1 MSIIAIDFDK
11 TISADYPAAKKAIT
25 TLRAAGHFVIIWSCR
40 NNKFHLGKEQARLY
54 AEMLKALQD
63 NEIPYDNIDNGQSGK
78 FYAQVYI
85 DDKAW
90 RFENNWDE
98 IIEKIY

>member
-1 MSIIAIDFDK
+1 LMTTIAIDYDK
-11 TISADYPAAKKAIT
+11 TISSDFVAAKNAIT
-25 TLRAAGHFVIIWSCR
+25 TLREAGHHITIWSCR
-40 NNKFHLGKEQARLY
+40 NNKVHLGKEQKTLY

-63 NEIPYDNIDNGQSGK
+63 NEIPYDNIDNGESGK

-98 IIEKIY
+98 IIKK